1 MFEFPKVKPDIPQD
15 YTRGEPTGWC
25 CGESRKMLLELIENI
40 KPTIICE
47 IGNFKGMSAHFMAS
61 NSTAEI
67 YCIDHWKGSPEHPRM
82 GIDCSNLYEIF
93 ILNMWEFRDRIHP
106 IINHSTAGLIEL
118 CFAGIIPQII
128 YVDGAHDEQSVRND
142 IKKARYCFPFAVIC
156 GDDWTL
162 PGVRDGV
169 HGAAWDLNMVAR
181 TYNERCWRLE
191 DA

>member
-1 MFEFPKVKPDIPQD
+1 MFEFPKVKPDTPQD
-15 YTRGEPTGWC
+15 YTRGEPSGFC
-25 CGESRKMLLELIENI
+25 CGESRKMLQELIESI
-40 KPTIICE
+40 KPTVICE
-47 IGNFKGMSAHFMAS
+47 IGSFKGMSAHFIAKH
-61 NSTAEI
+61 STAEI

-93 ILNMWEFRDRIHP
+93 IVNMWEFRDRIHP
-106 IINHSTAGLIEL
+106 IINDSIKGLVEL
-118 CFAGIIPQII
+118 EEAGILPQII
-128 YVDGAHDEQSVRND
+128 YVDGAHDKQSVCLD
-142 IKKARYCFPFAVIC
+142 IKVAKICFPNAVIC

-169 HGAAWDLNMVAR
+169 HAATCVLDMVAR